1 MSVKG
6 KKIMRQNQLIEKVTA
21 GQLRSDIPDFRAGDT
36 VRVHALIVE
45 GTRERVQIFEGV
57 VIKRHG
63 AGISATYTVRKI
75 SNGVGVERTFP
86 LHSPR
91 VEKIEVVRY
100 GRVRRA
106 KLYYLRERTGKSARI
121 PERRR
126 DVK

>member
-1 MSVKG
+1 
-6 KKIMRQNQLIEKVTA
+6 MRQNQLIEKITA
-21 GQLRSDIPDFRAGDT
+21 SQLRDDIPEFRAGDT
-36 VRVHALIVE
+36 IRVHAKIVE
-45 GTRERVQIFEGV
+45 GTRERIQIFQGV

-86 LHSPR
+86 VYSPR
-91 VEKIEVVRY
+91 VAKIEVVRY